1 MIKEKLK
8 RGTLAYQLYLYYH
21 LFFRYRLFY
30 KKKNNSQFDE
40 DLFLLEFYKKKVDGK
55 FVDLG
60 AYHPMKYNNTYL
72 LYKLGWRGINIDLN
86 QTSID
91 MFNIVRKE
99 DTNICTLISDE
110 AENEKTI
117 YFEHNFS
124 AVSSLNFS
132 EGLNK
137 KMIMKTNKFDNIVKD
152 KFDFLNIDLEDHD
165 YQVLKTIDLNRY
177 QPSLICIEILEGS
190 RNKENIYDFM
200 KKNKYRFLHKCHIS
214 YFFKRE
220 EKI

>member
-1 MIKEKLK
+1 M
-8 RGTLAYQLYLYYH
+8 
-21 LFFRYRLFY
+21 
-30 KKKNNSQFDE
+30 
-40 DLFLLEFYKKKVDGK
+40 
-55 FVDLG
+55 DLG

-200 KKNKYRFLHKCHIS
+200 KKINIDFYINVILAIFLKEKKNMKIIDCFMYFDEDHLLEIRLNTLFNLVDKFVIVEADLDHAGNKRIQNLI
-214 YFFKRE
+214 
-220 EKI
+220 